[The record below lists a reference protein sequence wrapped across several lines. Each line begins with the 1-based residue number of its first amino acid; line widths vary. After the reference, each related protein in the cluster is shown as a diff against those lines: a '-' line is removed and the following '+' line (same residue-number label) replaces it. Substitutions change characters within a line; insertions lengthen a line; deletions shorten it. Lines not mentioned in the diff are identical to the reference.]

1 MDMHGRKGSESSA
14 NAGGW
19 RARRP
24 VRAGKPKS
32 NRKIQ
37 SVWSRL
43 GSPRVLAG
51 QVWAVAKRLRMAV
64 VAAALVAAAGTAT
77 WFGYRFL
84 TTSPR
89 FAISTI
95 EIDGNQKLS
104 NAEIIAAMPLQLGE
118 NIFKAD
124 VARAEPVLRR
134 LPWVAQ
140 VDVSRHLPNTIRVH
154 VRERQAAAIAV
165 LGDMYFIDAAGQPF
179 KRIDF
184 AHDDI
189 AQLPIFS
196 GITRSEFTMSPT
208 LVAERLRGALALTT
222 DWRSNA
228 ERPAIAEISLD
239 HQAYTLRTVA
249 GTTEIHLGGADGL
262 ALRLATFDAA
272 WAALSTIEKSSARE
286 FRLDYQPDQLTVAFA
301 KD

>member
-24 VRAGKPKS
+24 LRGGKPTS

-51 QVWAVAKRLRMAV
+51 QVAAVAKRLRMAA
-64 VAAALVAAAGTAT
+64 VAAALVAAAGAAT

-104 NAEIIAAMPLQLGE
+104 NAEIIAAMPLHLGE

-154 VRERQAAAIAV
+154 VRERHAAAIAV
-165 LGDMYFIDAAGQPF
+165 FGDMYFIDANGRPF

-189 AQLPIFS
+189 AELPILS
-196 GITRSEFTMSPT
+196 GIARSEFNLSPT
-208 LVAERLRGALALTT
+208 LVAERFRDALALMA
-222 DWRSNA
+222 DWRSHA

-272 WAALSTIEKSSARE
+272 WTALTTAEKSSARE

>member
-1 MDMHGRKGSESSA
+1 MA
-14 NAGGW
+14 
-19 RARRP
+19 
-24 VRAGKPKS
+24 
-32 NRKIQ
+32 
-37 SVWSRL
+37 
-43 GSPRVLAG
+43 
-51 QVWAVAKRLRMAV
+51 AVAAV
-64 VAAALVAAAGTAT
+64 LVAAAGTAT

-89 FAISTI
+89 FAIRTI

-104 NAEIIAAMPLQLGE
+104 NAEIVAAMPLHVGE

-165 LGDMYFIDAAGQPF
+165 LGDMYFMDAMGQPF

-184 AHDDI
+184 VHDDI
-189 AQLPIFS
+189 AALPIVS
-196 GITRSEFTMSPT
+196 GIARSEFAANPAA
-208 LVAERLRGALALTT
+208 VAERFRAALALMV
-222 DWRSNA
+222 DWRGNVA
-228 ERPAIAEISLD
+228 RPAIAEISLD
-239 HQAYTLRTVA
+239 HHAYTLRTVA
-249 GTTEIHLGGADGL
+249 GTTEIHLGGLDGL

-272 WAALSTIEKSSARE
+272 WASLSASEKLHARE

>member
-24 VRAGKPKS
+24 VRGGKPKS

-43 GSPRVLAG
+43 GSPRALAG
-51 QVWAVAKRLRMAV
+51 QVWAIAKRLRMAA
-64 VAAALVAAAGTAT
+64 VAAVLVAAAGTAT
-77 WFGYRFL
+77 WFGYKFL

-89 FAISTI
+89 FAIRTI
-95 EIDGNQKLS
+95 EIEGNQKLS
-104 NAEIIAAMPLQLGE
+104 NAQIIAAMPLRVGE

-124 VARAEPVLRR
+124 VAKAEPELRQ

-154 VRERQAAAIAV
+154 VREREAAAIAV
-165 LGDMYFIDAAGQPF
+165 LGDMYFIDAKGEPF

-184 AHDDI
+184 AHDTI
-189 AQLPIFS
+189 AELPIFS
-196 GITRSEFTMSPT
+196 GIARSEYSASPT
-208 LVAERLRGALALTT
+208 AVTERLRGALTLLT

-228 ERPAIAEISLD
+228 QRPAVAEISLD

-249 GTTEIHLGGADGL
+249 GTTEIHLGGAAGL

-272 WAALSTIEKSSARE
+272 WTALSAAEKQTARE